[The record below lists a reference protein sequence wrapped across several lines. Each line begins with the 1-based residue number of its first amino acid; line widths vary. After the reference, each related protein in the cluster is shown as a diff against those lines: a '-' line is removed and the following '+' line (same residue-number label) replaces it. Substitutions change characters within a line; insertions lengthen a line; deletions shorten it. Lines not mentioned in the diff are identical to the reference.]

1 MRSALGSR
9 KTAAVPENRR
19 EPDDGLRLEGL
30 TVRYGGTTA
39 LSGVHLHVP
48 RGEVLAVLGPSGCG
62 KTTLLRSVA
71 GLERPSEG
79 RIAFDGVELSGVPV
93 HRRGFGMVFQD
104 GQLFGHR
111 DVAGNVDFALRMRS
125 VGRRERRE
133 TVARLLELVG
143 LAGYQDRRV
152 TELSGGQAQ
161 RVALA
166 RALAAEPRLLLLD
179 EPLSGLDR
187 MLRERLAV
195 DLARVLDRNRMTGV
209 LVTHDHDEA
218 FTLADRIA
226 VLVAGRIEQLDTPW
240 RLWHRPATEGV
251 ARFLGCGTI
260 LSGLADEETI
270 RCEIGTLPRP
280 SDCPVG
286 TVRIGL
292 RSAGLRAAPAGEE
305 APAGQ
310 SRAVVR
316 ERVHRHDHVRLT
328 VTVPDAP
335 RLEPLE
341 AVTSLDDVPHLDE
354 EVTLTLEPNGTALIT
369 EEFRHEGKIR

>member
-1 MRSALGSR
+1 MRSVLGSSE
-9 KTAAVPENRR
+9 TTAVPETRR

-39 LSGVHLHVP
+39 LSAVDLRVP

-71 GLERPSEG
+71 GLERPSAG
-79 RIAFDGVELSGVPV
+79 RVAFDGLELSGVPV

-104 GQLFGHR
+104 GQLFRHR

-125 VGRRERRE
+125 VGRRERRD
-133 TVARLLELVG
+133 TVSRLLELVG
-143 LAGYQDRRV
+143 LVGYQDRRV

-187 MLRERLAV
+187 RLRERLAV
-195 DLARVLDRNRMTGV
+195 DLARLLDLNRMTGV

-218 FTLADRIA
+218 FTLADRTA

-240 RLWHRPATEGV
+240 RLWHRPATEEV
-251 ARFLGCGTI
+251 ARFLGCGTV
-260 LSGLADEETI
+260 LSGHADGETI
-270 RCEIGTLPRP
+270 RCELGTVPRP
-280 SDCPVG
+280 SDCPSG

-292 RSAGLRAAPAGEE
+292 RATGLRAAPAEDGT
-305 APAGQ
+305 PDGQ
-310 SRAVVR
+310 RRAVVR
-316 ERVHRHDHVRLT
+316 ERVHRHDHVRVT

-335 RLEPLE
+335 WLDSLE
-341 AVTSLDDVPHLDE
+341 AVTSLDDVPHVDE
-354 EVTLTLEPNGTALIT
+354 EVTLTLDPSGTALIT
-369 EEFRHEGKIR
+369 DT

>member
-1 MRSALGSR
+1 MRSVLGSGE
-9 KTAAVPENRR
+9 TATAPESHR

-39 LSGVHLHVP
+39 LSDVDLHVP
-48 RGEVLAVLGPSGCG
+48 RGQVLAVLGPSGCG

-79 RIAFDGVELSGVPV
+79 RIAFDGVELSEVPV
-93 HRRGFGMVFQD
+93 HRRGFGMVFQE

-125 VGRRERRE
+125 VGRSERRD
-133 TVARLLELVG
+133 TVTRLLELVG
-143 LAGYQDRRV
+143 LGGYQDRRV

-166 RALAAEPRLLLLD
+166 RALAADPRLLLLD

-187 MLRERLAV
+187 RLRERLAV

-218 FTLADRIA
+218 FTLADRTA

-240 RLWHRPATEGV
+240 RLWHRPATEEV
-251 ARFLGCGTI
+251 ARFLGCGTV
-260 LSGLADEETI
+260 LPGHAEDETI
-270 RCEIGTLPRP
+270 RCELGTVPRP
-280 SDCPVG
+280 ADCPSG

-292 RSAGLRAAPAGEE
+292 RAAGLRAAPAGEE
-305 APAGQ
+305 APIGQ
-310 SRAVVR
+310 PRAVVR
-316 ERVHRHDHVRLT
+316 ERVHRQDHVRLT

-335 RLEPLE
+335 GLAPLE

-354 EVTLTLEPNGTALIT
+354 EVTLTLEPSGTALIT
-369 EEFRHEGKIR
+369 ET